1 MKTTINIFK
10 LEILKKNTKILNLSF
25 NNESCDETTWHQI
38 YWSTLITLLINI
50 YLIPSFYSIFLLYLK
65 LSNIYN
71 NNKYI

>member
-10 LEILKKNTKILNLSF
+10 SEILKKIQKYLLF